1 MEAPGVEKR
10 PLQRRDVLA
19 VKIRLMKTGRRN
31 VNSFRLVV
39 TDIRAQRDGNILER
53 VGTYLP
59 EFPDEAKQLVVDV
72 ERVKHW
78 MGQGARPTTTAQALL
93 KRVGILVPRKAVK
106 SKKAKAAK
114 AAASAKK

>member
-1 MEAPGVEKR
+1 M
-10 PLQRRDVLA
+10 
-19 VKIRLMKTGRRN
+19 MKTGRRN
-31 VNSFRLVV
+31 MNTFRLVV
-39 TDIRAQRDGNILER
+39 TDIRAQRDGNIIER

-59 EFPDEAKQLVVDV
+59 EFPDESKQLVVDV

-114 AAASAKK
+114 ATSAEK